1 MGVRVDETPI
11 TPDKVLRAL
20 KAAQE
25 KGPARGVGV
34 TPTQAPSPW
43 PGRLISWQPRE
54 TVVHTADVTDHV
66 TTKGSVS

>member
-1 MGVRVDETPI
+1 VRVDETPI

-34 TPTQAPSPW
+34 TPTRAPSPW
-43 PGRLISWQPRE
+43 PSRLITWQPSE
-54 TVVHTADVTDHV
+54 TAVYPEGAAGPIPA
-66 TTKGSVS
+66 KGSVS